1 MWLLVLEVFKR
12 CVFFFSDCVAP
23 VFFKIHMISKLV
35 KNCSDEMADDSFEFL
50 NESNIILDIHMNV

>member
-1 MWLLVLEVFKR
+1 M
-12 CVFFFSDCVAP
+12 FFFSDCVAP